1 MSQVGPR
8 VAGGKGN
15 LRDRNLWPSGAWYH
29 SLRSKTCPVFNSHSS
44 ELLDSLAILG
54 PCLQPETAFSC
65 SKCTFTE
72 MTAQLLTHT
81 GLLLSV
87 ACIPWCG
94 RTISSFVRFEIKIH
108 SARKYFRFFPLG
120 GGSQRAPPVPMKLTS
135 APPLHA
141 KQRQVSSRPW
151 WWLGRTSH
159 WQGLRGLGEC
169 GRGRARGEAERTGK
183 DW

>member
-94 RTISSFVRFEIKIH
+94 QTISSFVRFEIKIH

-120 GGSQRAPPVPMKLTS
+120 GGESAS
-135 APPLHA
+135 APCANETHICP
-141 KQRQVSSRPW
+141 SSPCQAETGF
-151 WWLGRTSH
+151 LKTLVVVGKNFSLARTPGT
-159 WQGLRGLGEC
+159 W
-169 GRGRARGEAERTGK
+169 
-183 DW
+183 